1 MTENPLV
8 SVRNLGRTFTLGSEK
23 IKAIHDINLDV
34 DRGQLLV
41 ITGRSGSG
49 KTTLLNLLA
58 ALDRPTT
65 GSIVIEGENLAVLPE
80 SALVKLR
87 RRRIGF
93 VFQSFGLLPLLS
105 AYENIE
111 LPLRIAK
118 WNRSERNKRTLAC
131 LEMVGLSSRANHRP
145 WELSGGEQQ
154 RVAVARA
161 LAPRPGLIIADEPTG
176 DLDSNNAASIFSL
189 LQEIMRQEQCAI
201 IAATHDLSATRFAT
215 TTRELHDGAFV
226 KEK

>member
-1 MTENPLV
+1 VTENPLV

-65 GSIVIEGENLAVLPE
+65 GTILIEGENLAVLPE

-118 WNRSERNKRTLAC
+118 WDRIERNKRTTAC

-161 LAPRPGLIIADEPTG
+161 LAPRPCLVIADEPTG
-176 DLDSNNAASIFSL
+176 DLDSNNATAIFSL
-189 LQEIMRQEQCAI
+189 LQEIIQKEMCAI
-201 IAATHDLSATRFAT
+201 IVATHDMSATRFAT
-215 TTRELHDGAFV
+215 MTRELHDGIFV
-226 KEK
+226 KDT

>member
-1 MTENPLV
+1 VTENSLI
-8 SVRNLGRTFTLGSEK
+8 SVRNLGRTFTLGSEQ
-23 IKAIHDINLDV
+23 IQAIHDINLDV
-34 DRGQLLV
+34 NRSQLLV

-58 ALDRPTT
+58 GLDRPTT
-65 GSIVIEGENLAVLPE
+65 GIILIEGENLAELPE

-111 LPLRIAK
+111 LPLRISR
-118 WNRSERNKRTLAC
+118 WERSERHKRTLAC
-131 LEMVGLSSRANHRP
+131 LEMVGLSTRANHRP

-161 LAPRPGLIIADEPTG
+161 LAHRPALIIADEPTG
-176 DLDSNNAASIFSL
+176 DLDSNNATAIFSL
-189 LQEIMRQEQCAI
+189 LHEIMLQEKCAI
-201 IAATHDLSATRFAT
+201 VAATHDTSANRFAT
-215 TTRELHDGAFV
+215 MTRELHDGTFV
-226 KEK
+226 KDN

>member
-1 MTENPLV
+1 VTENSLL
-8 SVRNLGRTFTLGSEK
+8 SVKNLGRTFTLGSEQ
-23 IKAIHDINLDV
+23 INAIHDINLDV
-34 DRGQLLV
+34 DRSELLL

-58 ALDRPTT
+58 GLDRPTT
-65 GSIVIEGENLAVLPE
+65 GTILIEGENLAELPE

-111 LPLRIAK
+111 LPLRIAG
-118 WNRSERNKRTLAC
+118 WNRSERHKRTLAC

-154 RVAVARA
+154 RVAIARA
-161 LAPRPGLIIADEPTG
+161 LAHRPALIIADEPTG
-176 DLDSNNAASIFSL
+176 DLDSNNAAAIFSL
-189 LQEIMRQEQCAI
+189 LRVIMQQEMCAVI
-201 IAATHDLSATRFAT
+201 VATHDVSATSFAT
-215 TTRELHDGAFV
+215 TSRELHDGVFIN
-226 KEK
+226 